1 MSVPLDRLVKSLSR
15 TGMTRFFLNLFDEF
29 PDLLMKDMTVE
40 AVRPGRSIK
49 IAGRWVENFG
59 SDSFLGLD
67 QDRRVQKAIKRG
79 TRTWGTH
86 NGTSRAFS
94 KVLPQLEAEQKI
106 AAWMKTEASLIF
118 PSVSLTNM
126 GVLPALVTRNDVI
139 VGDQF
144 AHNSI
149 EEGMKIAKARG
160 VRTAKFAHNNVADLA
175 RVLEELRPYHHA
187 VIAIDGVY
195 SMSGVLPPLREFQ
208 NVALQNN
215 AILYVDDAH
224 GTGVLGKRGQ
234 GTVRDALGNYENTL
248 VVGSLSK
255 AFSCLGGFIACSAAA
270 QEVIKLRS
278 NPIIFGG
285 PVPPPYLEAI
295 CAVLDI
301 LNAPEYEHIRAQL
314 DANVR
319 QLRSGVNKLRL
330 MAIGGLVPI
339 LSVLVGSEE
348 NTMAAGRILFERGYY
363 VQSVIFPAVPHG
375 AGVLRIQ
382 INANHSPAAID
393 GLLAALAELQQELPL
408 PNSDDSDVIPMP
420 VMPAEIEVE
429 SIVA

>member
-1 MSVPLDRLVKSLSR
+1 MPVPLDRLVNSLSR

-40 AVRPGRSIK
+40 AVRPGRVIK
-49 IAGRWVENFG
+49 IAGRWVTNFG

-79 TRTWGTH
+79 TRIWGTH

-94 KVLPQLEAEQKI
+94 KVLPQLEAEKRI
-106 AAWMKTEASLIF
+106 AAWMGTEASLIY
-118 PSVSLTNM
+118 PSVSLANM
-126 GVLPALVTRNDVI
+126 GALPALVTRSDVI
-139 VGDQF
+139 VADQF

-149 EEGMKIAKARG
+149 DEGTKIAKARG
-160 VRTAKFAHNNVADLA
+160 VRTAKFAHNSVTDLA
-175 RVLEELRPYHHA
+175 KVLEELRPYRHA

-195 SMSGVLPPLREFQ
+195 SMSGALPPLREFQ
-208 NVALQNN
+208 AVALRND
-215 AILYVDDAH
+215 AVLYVDDAH
-224 GTGVLGKRGQ
+224 GTGVLGNGGR
-234 GTVRDALGNYENTL
+234 GTVRDALGNYENTI

-270 QEVIKLRS
+270 QEVLKLRS
-278 NPIIFGG
+278 SPIIFGG

-295 CAVLDI
+295 CTVISI
-301 LNAPEYEHIRAQL
+301 LNAPGYEDLRAQL

-319 QLRSGVNKLRL
+319 HLREGMNELGLVV
-330 MAIGGLVPI
+330 IGGLVPI
-339 LSVLVGSEE
+339 VSVLVGSDE
-348 NTMAAGRILFERGYY
+348 NTMASGRFLFERGHY

-382 INANHSPAAID
+382 INANHPPTAID
-393 GLLAALAELQQELPL
+393 GLLASLAELQQEMPL
-408 PNSDDSDVIPMP
+408 PNCDDSDVIPMP
-420 VMPAEIEVE
+420 DMPAEIEVE

>member
-1 MSVPLDRLVKSLSR
+1 MPVPLDRLVDSLSR

-40 AVRPGRSIK
+40 AVRPGRMIK
-49 IAGRWVENFG
+49 IAGRWVTNFG

-67 QDRRVQKAIKRG
+67 QDWRVQKAIKRG
-79 TRTWGTH
+79 TRIWGTH

-94 KVLPQLEAEQKI
+94 KVYPQLEAERRI
-106 AAWMKTEASLIF
+106 AAWMGTEASLIY

-126 GVLPALVTRNDVI
+126 GALPALVTRSDVI
-139 VGDQF
+139 VADQF

-149 EEGMKIAKARG
+149 DEGTKIAKARG
-160 VRTAKFAHNNVADLA
+160 VRTAKFAHNSATDLA
-175 RVLEELRPYHHA
+175 KMLDELRPYRHA

-195 SMSGVLPPLREFQ
+195 SMSGDLPPLREYQ
-208 NVALQNN
+208 TVALRND
-215 AILYVDDAH
+215 AVLYVDDAH
-224 GTGVLGKRGQ
+224 GTGVLGNRGR
-234 GTVRDALGNYENTL
+234 GTVLDALGDYENTI

-255 AFSCLGGFIACSAAA
+255 GFSCLGGFIACSAAA
-270 QEVIKLRS
+270 QEVLKLRS
-278 NPIIFGG
+278 SPIIFGG

-295 CAVLDI
+295 CTVISI
-301 LNAPEYEHIRAQL
+301 LNSPGYEDLRAQL

-319 QLRSGVNKLRL
+319 HLRAGMNELGLV
-330 MAIGGLVPI
+330 AIGGLVPI
-339 LSVLVGSEE
+339 VSVLVGSDE
-348 NTMAAGRILFERGYY
+348 NTMAAGRFLFERGHY

-382 INANHSPAAID
+382 INANHSAAAID
-393 GLLAALAELQQELPL
+393 GLLASLTALQQEMPL

-420 VMPAEIEVE
+420 DMPTEIEVE

>member
-1 MSVPLDRLVKSLSR
+1 
-15 TGMTRFFLNLFDEF
+15 MTRFFLNLFDEF

-126 GVLPALVTRNDVI
+126 GALPALVTRNDVI

-175 RVLEELRPYHHA
+175 RVLKELRPYQHA

-208 NVALQNN
+208 SVAMKND

-224 GTGVLGKRGQ
+224 GTGVLGKKGR

-295 CAVLDI
+295 CTVLDI
-301 LNAPEYEHIRAQL
+301 LNAPEYEQIRDQL

-319 QLRSGVNKLRL
+319 QLRTGVNKLRL

-348 NTMAAGRILFERGYY
+348 NTMAAGRTLFERGYY

-393 GLLAALAELQQELPL
+393 GLLAALADLQQEMPL